1 MHRSHVHRTA
11 TGVVRALVSRHQTF
25 ATFLSEPLD
34 AGLQRWQM
42 FVIVVTLVCSQL
54 LVNIWCESYSMRA
67 ALLVPLACSCVRA
80 PMMRRMFYARG
91 VNCCAELRGVL
102 DSGPDGGHCPADAAA
117 ACRGFAG
124 DCAALAAQFAAVPV
138 LPDYPAGL
146 SDYTCHAFPDDD
158 APLDSFLVGLISIAV
173 ALPVTLFLN
182 SFYSVA
188 NDADTPDSFLRW
200 AGWRRLVFGLAANR
214 RWHYTAPAGQPR
226 CYARWH
232 IRSGEEPALKTL
244 LNLCSSAY
252 AWLTCSDTPWVL
264 EARHAEAA
272 AAMADWSDDNG
283 DDDGSDCA
291 VASRRLDHRRA
302 VAYAG
307 LAGTYVI
314 WAIFAWCGVAHVCG
328 SASAAHPHAHF
339 CGTP

>member
-1 MHRSHVHRTA
+1 
-11 TGVVRALVSRHQTF
+11 
-25 ATFLSEPLD
+25 
-34 AGLQRWQM
+34 
-42 FVIVVTLVCSQL
+42 
-54 LVNIWCESYSMRA
+54 
-67 ALLVPLACSCVRA
+67 
-80 PMMRRMFYARG
+80 MFYARG

-102 DSGPDGGHCPADAAA
+102 DAGPDGGHCPADADA
-117 ACRGFAG
+117 ACRGFLG

-138 LPDYPAGL
+138 LPDYPSGL

-173 ALPVTLFLN
+173 ALPITLFLN
-182 SFYSVA
+182 SCFSVA
-188 NDADTPDSFLRW
+188 NSANTPDSFLRW

-214 RWHYTAPAGQPR
+214 RWHYTGAKGQPR
-226 CYARWH
+226 RYARWH
-232 IRSGEEPALKTL
+232 IRSGEEPALETL

-252 AWLTCSDTPWVL
+252 AWLTCSDTPWAL
-264 EARHAEAA
+264 EARRAEAA

-283 DDDGSDCA
+283 DRDNGSDCA

-314 WAIFAWCGVAHVCG
+314 WAVFTWCGVARFCG
-328 SASAAHPHAHF
+328 SASIRSDAHF
-339 CGTP
+339 SLRHRFIFAYGLLLYQLLGDDAEASFVRSWGVSYGLNAATEWKASLRPARSARAFMQ